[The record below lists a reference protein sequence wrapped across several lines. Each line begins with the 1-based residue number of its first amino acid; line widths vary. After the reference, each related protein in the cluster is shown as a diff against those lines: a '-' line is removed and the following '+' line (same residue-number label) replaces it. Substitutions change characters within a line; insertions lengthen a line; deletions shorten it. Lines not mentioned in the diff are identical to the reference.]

1 MKETGIIRK
10 VDELGRIVL
19 PKEIRKTLGIKDGED
34 LEIYVKDKTIYLQKY
49 SHLWGLKDI
58 ASYLVDNAK
67 EQMNL
72 DMAISDKEEII
83 ASSDFLQQGS
93 KLPSSFSKLLESF
106 EEYESISEETN
117 FDKKGW
123 WYIKPI
129 NIHGDMT
136 GFIILYNKEKIL
148 PFMKSF
154 LSFLEKIIV
163 NKIDIM

>member
-1 MKETGIIRK
+1 
-10 VDELGRIVL
+10 
-19 PKEIRKTLGIKDGED
+19 
-34 LEIYVKDKTIYLQKY
+34 
-49 SHLWGLKDI
+49 
-58 ASYLVDNAK
+58 
-67 EQMNL
+67 MNL

-83 ASSDFLQQGS
+83 ASSDFLQQGL

-117 FDKKGW
+117 FDKTGW

-136 GFIILYNKEKIL
+136 GFIILYNKERIL